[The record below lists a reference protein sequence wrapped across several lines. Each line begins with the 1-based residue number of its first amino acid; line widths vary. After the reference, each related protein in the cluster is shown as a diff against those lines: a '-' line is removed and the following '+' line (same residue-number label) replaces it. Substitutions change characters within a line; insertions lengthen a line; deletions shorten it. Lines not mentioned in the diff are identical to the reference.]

1 MKERLIHIHNGTTV
15 LGIIITCSINQVKKL
30 ALALSMFPEARSAI
44 IGCFVR
50 LTRENFQFEPDIK
63 TTNDYKS
70 VAEGKDNQ
78 LEGTVKLLLK

>member
-1 MKERLIHIHNGTTV
+1 
-15 LGIIITCSINQVKKL
+15 
-30 ALALSMFPEARSAI
+30 MFPEARSAI